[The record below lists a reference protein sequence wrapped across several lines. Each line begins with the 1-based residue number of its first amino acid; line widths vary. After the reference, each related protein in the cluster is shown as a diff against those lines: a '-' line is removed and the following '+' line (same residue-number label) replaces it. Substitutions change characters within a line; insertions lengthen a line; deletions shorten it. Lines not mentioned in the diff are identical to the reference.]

1 MNKMNKKTI
10 KEERIAWHNSVF
22 EKLGDAMT
30 DGKLRVTRDVT
41 TSECDWLHED
51 IPAGTIVYPNRHN
64 HNLISH
70 NGWAVKKE
78 PGGSPFFEL
87 PLDALEAVELT
98 HNNPPVE
105 FNKINAYLLK
115 RSPDFAPNG
124 VIVKRSV
131 SNKGYSENSINK
143 KPPSVK
149 LKPLDRIYVSE
160 TSYGIYAMGYVVDV
174 HPIVEF
180 RSVEQV
186 LSYHAEHRLKDE
198 AYWFNMARKL
208 NEANREKPSVLYYQ
222 SFVVDLKLLDRVRPL
237 VSELRDLAKIQNS
250 LTQLD
255 KSTVRLIRDYE
266 HESSTELDG
275 KIPGYLRMDLYSM
288 FNKKAGLGT
297 WIDVDHFVP
306 KSVGGPGNIAENLV
320 PVGFS
325 LNRYKGNAIP
335 KGLFTMANEI
345 DPLSKYV
352 KNVFLT
358 SKADFLNTVEAKESA
373 RKICDVVNSWPIKES
388 RKFYLNVMRH
398 HHPDYSDLLVDRVK

>member
-1 MNKMNKKTI
+1 MNKKRE
-10 KEERIAWHNSVF
+10 KRIAWYLNVF
-22 EKLGDAMT
+22 EVLGDAMFE
-30 DGKLRVTRDVT
+30 GKLRVTRDVT
-41 TSECDWLHED
+41 TSECDWLQED
-51 IPAGTIVYPNRHN
+51 IPAGAIVYPNRHN

-70 NGWAVKKE
+70 NGWAVTKE
-78 PGGSPFFEL
+78 PDGSPFFEL
-87 PLDALEAVELT
+87 PLDALEAVALT

-105 FNKINAYLLK
+105 SQITHSYLLK

-143 KPPSVK
+143 KPPSAK
-149 LKPLDRIYVSE
+149 LTPRDKIYVSE

-180 RSVEQV
+180 TSPEQL
-186 LSYHAEHRLKDE
+186 LSYHAEHGLKDE
-198 AYWFNMARKL
+198 VYWFNMARKL

-222 SFVVDLKLLDRVRPL
+222 SFVVDLKLFDRVRPL
-237 VSELRDLAKIQNS
+237 VGELRALAKKRNT

-255 KSTVRLIRDYE
+255 KEMVRAIRDSE
-266 HESSTELDG
+266 EAVSTELDG
-275 KIPGYLRMDLYSM
+275 KIPGYLRLNLYAL

-388 RKFYLNVMRH
+388 RKFYLNVMKQ

>member
-1 MNKMNKKTI
+1 MNKKRE
-10 KEERIAWHNSVF
+10 KRIAWYLDVF
-22 EKLGDAMT
+22 EKLGDAMFE
-30 DGKLRVTRDVT
+30 GKLRVTRDVT
-41 TSECDWLHED
+41 TSECPWLQED

-70 NGWAVKKE
+70 NGWAVTKE
-78 PGGSPFFEL
+78 PDGSPFFEL
-87 PLDALEAVELT
+87 PLDALEAVALT

-149 LKPLDRIYVSE
+149 LKPRDRIYVSE
-160 TSYGIYAMGYVVDV
+160 TSYGIYARGYVVEV

-180 RSVEQV
+180 TSIEQI

-208 NEANREKPSVLYYQ
+208 NEANIKKPSVLYYQ
-222 SFVVDLKLLDRVRPL
+222 SFMVDLKLLDRVRPL
-237 VSELRDLAKIQNS
+237 VGELRDLAKVQNS

-255 KSTVRLIRDYE
+255 KSTARMIRDYE
-266 HESSTELDG
+266 NESSTELNG

-288 FNKKAGLGT
+288 FNKRAGLGT

-335 KGLFTMANEI
+335 KGVFIVAKEFEA
-345 DPLSKYV
+345 LSKFV
-352 KNVFLT
+352 SNNFLASST
-358 SKADFLNTVEAKESA
+358 DFQNSAEAKEAA

-388 RKFYLNVMRH
+388 RKFYLNVMKQ